1 MAGKPDLK
9 PHDLRHS
16 FATRLLE
23 RGVNLRVIQ
32 ELLGHSDVC
41 TTQIYAEVAGNHLE
55 DAINA
60 LNKECE
66 RKKPR
71 YKANWAVMPD
81 NYEIEMPDGTV
92 IEIGARSDKRR

>member
-32 ELLGHSDVC
+32 ELLGHSDVS

-66 RKKPR
+66 
-71 YKANWAVMPD
+71 
-81 NYEIEMPDGTV
+81 
-92 IEIGARSDKRR
+92 